1 MWGMAP
7 LVIRLVAVSL
17 VALVFAEPG
26 TGGDTAAA
34 RQPRVTTA
42 PPALPAVRTSP
53 PERRKQGRQKN
64 RRRTTTTTTTT
75 AEPDED
81 DDSDP
86 ITTMTTTTV
95 DPRTFDHTEVGSCEV
110 PLGMENGMISNESL
124 SASSSY
130 DQSVS
135 PLSSRIR
142 TEIKGGAWCPNGLI
156 SPRSRQFLEI
166 DLRAEYLITATESQG
181 RFANS
186 VGVEFVE
193 SYSVE
198 YWRAALP
205 RWAKY
210 KDFNGTKLIPGNVNT
225 YTPRKSILEAPF
237 IASKVR
243 FFPYAAHPRTAC
255 MRVELYGCRWKQ
267 ELVAYSAP
275 KGGDMQA
282 MTGGARFED
291 LAYDGPLRDGRL
303 INGLGQ
309 MTDSLVGPNDFELP
323 DPNDTRGSR
332 WVGWNKTMLGEEEEV
347 TLTFNFTD
355 TRLFYHVDMH
365 TNNMFTKDVQL
376 FKEAEIYFSLE
387 GERWQ
392 EDYVSHEPK
401 QDRVSEHARTVH
413 VDLQNRTAKH
423 IMIKLKFQHEWI
435 LISEI
440 TFRSVTTTVNA
451 SLEFLEEYYRT
462 DTPPSSRKKR
472 NSSLRVSVGLACGG
486 LVGGGAFIAAAVVLL
501 TKKTRRRIPNML
513 KKPFCPSLRHGNSSS
528 RNNRRAPRLALA
540 LANCPPIHMLRPAV
554 VDEDY
559 REPYNI
565 WRETLGRRD
574 KRESHDQHEYNEIC
588 EDPEFPRPYM
598 MKRPDPHES
607 FYAAT
612 DIIHHT
618 YPEERTCRRE
628 RPAPGLFTSIK
639 LPEAEPPNGVAP
651 LLDFPRGRMRP
662 VTFLGEGPH
671 GNLQICETDG
681 IEELSDE
688 ESPTGGRR
696 RLVVV
701 KTLWRGCHNDVKAA
715 FAREATWGAGLKH
728 PQLARVLGLSL
739 LEPPCAALD
748 RGDAAPLP
756 TILRQDRKLNYSSLI
771 HICCQIAAGMKY
783 LESFELVHRD
793 LSARN
798 VTVTEDLHVKVSDYA
813 MFCEEFFNDYHVM
826 ADGSRLPLRWMA
838 WESLLMGM
846 FSPASDVWSFGV
858 TVWEVLTYC
867 IAKPFEEMN
876 DDQVV
881 ANASEWRSGG
891 RGARVPAAPPP
902 RCRRELYDLMH
913 ECWRREPMQRPRF
926 HDLHRFLE
934 RMTHGYKPPINR

>member
-1 MWGMAP
+1 MWRAGP
-7 LVIRLVAVSL
+7 LVIWLAAVSL
-17 VALVFAEPG
+17 VAVLAGPQ
-26 TGGDTAAA
+26 GGGSTLAA
-34 RQPRVTTA
+34 RAAGPARPTTLAPRRSEKR
-42 PPALPAVRTSP
+42 PR
-53 PERRKQGRQKN
+53 N
-64 RRRTTTTTTTT
+64 RRRTTTTTTTMDP
-75 AEPDED
+75 EDED
-81 DDSDP
+81 DMDY
-86 ITTMTTTTV
+86 TTPPTTTTI
-95 DPRTFDHTEVGSCEV
+95 DPRTYDHTDVGSCEV
-110 PLGMENGMISNESL
+110 PLGMEDGKISNESL

-142 TEIKGGAWCPNGLI
+142 TEIRGGAWCPNGLI
-156 SPRSRQFLEI
+156 LPDSRQYLQV
-166 DLRAEYLITATESQG
+166 DLHDEYLVTATESQG

-198 YWRAALP
+198 YWRAALN
-205 RWAKY
+205 RWVKY
-210 KDFNGTKLIPGNVNT
+210 KDYNGTKLIPGNVNT
-225 YTPRKSILEAPF
+225 YTPRKTVLEAPF

-243 FFPYAAHPRTAC
+243 FFPFAAHPRTAC

-267 ELVAYSAP
+267 ALVAYSAP

-291 LAYDGPLRDGRL
+291 LSFDGVLRDGKL
-303 INGLGQ
+303 FDGLGQ
-309 MTDSLVGPNDFELP
+309 ITDSLTGPNDFELP
-323 DPNDTRGSR
+323 DPSDTRGTR
-332 WVGWNKTMLGEEEEV
+332 WVGWNKTMLIDDEV
-347 TLTFNFTD
+347 ELGFNFTD
-355 TRLFYHVDMH
+355 TRLFQFVDIH

-376 FKEAEIYFSLE
+376 FKEAEVYFSLE

-392 EDYVSHEPK
+392 EDYVSYEPK
-401 QDRVSEHARTVH
+401 QDRVSEHARVVH
-413 VDLQNRTAKH
+413 IDLQNRTARH
-423 IMIKLKFQHEWI
+423 ILIRLRFQHEWI
-435 LISEI
+435 LISEV
-440 TFRSVTTTVNA
+440 TFKSVPTVVNA
-451 SLEFLEEYYRT
+451 SSEFLEEYYRT

-472 NSSLRVSVGLACGG
+472 NSSLRVSVGLACGA
-486 LVGGGAFIAAAVVLL
+486 LVGGGAFIAAAAVLIA
-501 TKKTRRRIPNML
+501 KRTRRRIPNVL
-513 KKPFCPSLRHGNSSS
+513 KKPFCPALRHGHA

-574 KRESHDQHEYNEIC
+574 KRELHDQNEYNEIC

-618 YPEERTCRRE
+618 YPDERPCRRE

-662 VTFLGEGPH
+662 LTFLGEGPH
-671 GNLQICETDG
+671 GTLQICETEG

-688 ESPTGGRR
+688 ESPSGEQR

-701 KTLWRGCHNDVKAA
+701 KTLWRGCHSDVKAA

-748 RGDAAPLP
+748 RGESLTLP
-756 TILRQDRKLNYSSLI
+756 SILKLDRKLSYSSLI

-793 LSARN
+793 LAARN
-798 VTVTEDLHVKVSDYA
+798 ITVSENLHVKVSDYA
-813 MFCEEFFNDYHVM
+813 MFCEEFAGDYHVL
-826 ADGSRLPLRWMA
+826 ADGSRMPLRWMA
-838 WESLLMGM
+838 WESLLLGM
-846 FSPASDVWSFGV
+846 YSPASDVWSFGV
-858 TVWEVLTYC
+858 TVWEILTYC
-867 IAKPFEEMN
+867 MARPFDEMN

-881 ANASEWRSGG
+881 ANASEWRCGG

-913 ECWRREPMQRPRF
+913 ECWRREPAQRPRF
-926 HDLHRFLE
+926 HDLHRFLD
-934 RMTHGYKPPINR
+934 RMTQGYKPPKH

>member
-1 MWGMAP
+1 MWRLAP
-7 LVIRLVAVSL
+7 LVTRLLVVSL
-17 VALVFAEPG
+17 VALVFADGAGG
-26 TGGDTAAA
+26 TSVATLTRGPA
-34 RQPRVTTA
+34 PRPTA
-42 PPALPAVRTSP
+42 PLP
-53 PERRKQGRQKN
+53 RKQRPRK
-64 RRRTTTTTTTT
+64 RRTTTTTTTLD
-75 AEPDED
+75 PDED
-81 DDSDP
+81 EDDV
-86 ITTMTTTTV
+86 TTQPTTTTV
-95 DPRTFDHTEVGSCEV
+95 DPRMFDHTELGTCEA
-110 PLGMENGMISNESL
+110 PLGMESGMISNESL
-124 SASSSY
+124 SSSSNY
-130 DQSVS
+130 DLSVS

-142 TEIKGGAWCPNGLI
+142 SELRGGAWCPNGLI
-156 SPRSRQFLEI
+156 SPRSREYLEI
-166 DLRAEYLITATESQG
+166 DLQGEYLITGTESQG

-198 YWRAALP
+198 YYRAALN
-205 RWAKY
+205 RWVKY
-210 KDFNGTKLIPGNVNT
+210 KDFNGSRLIPGNVNT
-225 YTPRKSILEAPF
+225 YTPRKTILEAPF
-237 IASKVR
+237 VASKVR

-255 MRVELYGCRWKQ
+255 MRVELYGCLWKQ
-267 ELVAYSAP
+267 NLVAYSAP

-291 LAYDGPLRDGRL
+291 LAYDGVQRDGRL
-303 INGLGQ
+303 LDGLGQ
-309 MTDSLVGPNDFELP
+309 MTDSLLGPNDFEQP
-323 DPNDTRGSR
+323 DPLDTQGTR
-332 WVGWNKTMLGEEEEV
+332 WVGWNKSMQVDDEV
-347 TLTFNFTD
+347 ELTFNFST
-355 TRLFYHVDMH
+355 TQLFYHVDIH

-376 FKEAEIYFSLE
+376 FKEAEVYFSLE

-392 EDYVSHEPK
+392 EEFVSHEPK
-401 QDRVSEHARTVH
+401 QDRVSEHARMVH
-413 VDLQNRTAKH
+413 VPLQNRTAKH
-423 IMIKLKFQHEWI
+423 LMLRLKFQHEWI

-440 TFRSVTTTVNA
+440 TFKSVPTVINA
-451 SLEFLEEYYRT
+451 SAEFLDEYYRT
-462 DTPPSSRKKR
+462 DLPPSSRKKR
-472 NSSLRVSVGLACGG
+472 NSSLRVSVGLACGA
-486 LVGGGAFIAAAVVLL
+486 LVGAGAFIAATVVLL
-501 TKKTRRRIPNML
+501 AKRTRRRIPNML
-513 KKPFCPSLRHGNSSS
+513 KKPFCPSLRNATSNS

-574 KRESHDQHEYNEIC
+574 KHDAHDQNEYNEIC

-662 VTFLGEGPH
+662 VTFLGEGPY
-671 GNLQICETDG
+671 GSLQICETDG

-688 ESPTGGRR
+688 ESPSGTRR

-701 KTLWRGCHNDVKAA
+701 KTLWRGCHNDIKAA

-748 RGDAAPLP
+748 RGNAAPLP
-756 TILRQDRKLNYSSLI
+756 TILKPDNKLNYSSLI

-798 VTVTEDLHVKVSDYA
+798 VTVSEELSVKVSDYA
-813 MFCEEFFNDYHVM
+813 MFCDEFVGDYHVM
-826 ADGSRLPLRWMA
+826 ADGSRFPLRWMA

-846 FSPASDVWSFGV
+846 YSPASDVWSFGV

-867 IAKPFEEMN
+867 TAKPFEEMD

-881 ANASEWRSGG
+881 ANASEWRRGG

-913 ECWRREPMQRPRF
+913 ECWRREPAQRPRF
-926 HDLHRFLE
+926 HDLHRYLE
-934 RMTHGYKPPINR
+934 RMTHGFKPPHATLR

>member
-1 MWGMAP
+1 MWRVGP
-7 LVIRLVAVSL
+7 LVVWLMAISL
-17 VALVFAEPG
+17 VATALADPDGGG
-26 TGGDTAAA
+26 TSVVAKPTRPTFG
-34 RQPRVTTA
+34 PPKPTA
-42 PPALPAVRTSP
+42 PMP
-53 PERRKQGRQKN
+53 RRSENRKRN

-75 AEPDED
+75 MDPEEEED
-81 DDSDP
+81 IDY
-86 ITTMTTTTV
+86 TTPPTTTTV
-95 DPRTFDHTEVGSCEV
+95 DPRSFDHTELGTCEV
-110 PLGMENGMISNESL
+110 PLGMESGMISNESL

-142 TEIKGGAWCPNGLI
+142 TEIRGGAWCPNGLI
-156 SPRSRQFLEI
+156 MPDSRQYLEVN
-166 DLRAEYLITATESQG
+166 LQAEYLITATESQG

-193 SYSVE
+193 SYAVE
-198 YWRAALP
+198 YWRPVLN
-205 RWAKY
+205 RWVRY
-210 KDFNGTKLIPGNVNT
+210 KDYNGTKLIPGNVNT
-225 YTPRKSILEAPF
+225 YTPHKTVLEAPF
-237 IASKVR
+237 VASKVR

-267 ELVAYSAP
+267 ALVAYSAP

-282 MTGGARFED
+282 MTGGAKFED
-291 LAYDGPLRDGRL
+291 MSFDGTLRDGRL
-303 INGLGQ
+303 SDGLGQ
-309 MTDSLVGPNDFELP
+309 ITDSYIGPNDFELP
-323 DPNDTRGSR
+323 DPSDTRGTR
-332 WVGWNKTMLGEEEEV
+332 WVGWNKTMLTEDEV
-347 TLTFNFTD
+347 ELTFNFTD
-355 TRLFYHVDMH
+355 TRSFHYVDIH

-376 FKEAEIYFSLE
+376 FREAEVYFSLE

-392 EDYVSHEPK
+392 EDYVTYEPK
-401 QDRVSEHARTVH
+401 QDRVSEHARVVH
-413 VDLQNRTAKH
+413 IDLQNRTAKH
-423 IMIKLKFQHEWI
+423 IVIKLTFQHEWI
-435 LISEI
+435 LVSEI
-440 TFRSVTTTVNA
+440 TFKSSPTVIN
-451 SLEFLEEYYRT
+451 SSIEFLEEYYRT
-462 DTPPSSRKKR
+462 DMPPSSRKKR
-472 NSSLRVSVGLACGG
+472 NSSLRVSVGLACGA
-486 LVGGGAFIAAAVVLL
+486 LMGGGAFIAATAVLM
-501 TKKTRRRIPNML
+501 TKKVRRRIPQLL
-513 KKPFCPSLRHGNSSS
+513 KKPFCPSLRTGNSNT

-540 LANCPPIHMLRPAV
+540 LANCPPIHMIRPAV

-574 KRESHDQHEYNEIC
+574 KRDMHDHHEYEIC

-618 YPEERTCRRE
+618 YPEERACRRE
-628 RPAPGLFTSIK
+628 RPTPGLFTSIK

-671 GNLQICETDG
+671 GTLQICETDG
-681 IEELSDE
+681 IDELSDE
-688 ESPTGGRR
+688 DSPNGDHS

-701 KTLWRGCHNDVKAA
+701 KTLWRGCHSEVKAA

-748 RGDAAPLP
+748 RGDAVPLP
-756 TILRQDRKLNYSSLI
+756 SILKLDRKLNYTNLI
-771 HICCQIAAGMKY
+771 RICCQIAAGMKY

-793 LSARN
+793 LAARN
-798 VTVTEDLHVKVSDYA
+798 ITVTEDLNVKVSDYA
-813 MFCEEFFNDYHVM
+813 MFCEEFVGDYHIL
-826 ADGSRLPLRWMA
+826 ADGTRLPLRWMP

-858 TVWEVLTYC
+858 TVWEVLTFC
-867 IAKPFEEMN
+867 IAKPFDEMN

-881 ANASEWRSGG
+881 ANASEWRCGG

-926 HDLHRFLE
+926 HDLHRFLD
-934 RMTHGYKPPINR
+934 RMSHGYKTNKR

>member
-1 MWGMAP
+1 MWPIGP
-7 LVIRLVAVSL
+7 LVIRLIAVSL
-17 VALVFAEPG
+17 VALALADPG
-26 TGGDTAAA
+26 PGSGSSAVA
-34 RQPRVTTA
+34 RLPERTTA
-42 PPALPAVRTSP
+42 LPIRTTVP
-53 PERRKQGRQKN
+53 MTRKQERRQGK

-75 AEPDED
+75 TTTEMYDDED
-81 DDSDP
+81 EH
-86 ITTMTTTTV
+86 TTVTTTTV
-95 DPRTFDHTEVGSCEV
+95 DPRTYDHTEIGSCEV
-110 PLGMENGMISNESL
+110 PLGMQNGMISNESL
-124 SASSSY
+124 AASSSY

-142 TEIKGGAWCPNGLI
+142 TEIRGGAWCPNGLI
-156 SPRSRQFLEI
+156 SPRSRQYLEI
-166 DLRAEYLITATESQG
+166 DLHDEYLITATESQG

-198 YWRAALP
+198 YWRNVLS
-205 RWAKY
+205 RWVKY
-210 KDFNGTKLIPGNVNT
+210 KDFNGSRLIPGNVNT
-225 YTPRKSILEAPF
+225 YTPRKTTLEAPF
-237 IASKVR
+237 VASKVR

-255 MRVELYGCRWKQ
+255 MRVEIYGCRWKQ
-267 ELVAYSAP
+267 ALVAYSAP
-275 KGGDMQA
+275 QGGDMQA

-291 LAYDGPLRDGRL
+291 LSYDGIMRNGNM

-309 MTDSLVGPNDFELP
+309 ITDSFIGPNDFELP
-323 DPNDTRGSR
+323 DPLDTRGTR
-332 WVGWNKTMLGEEEEV
+332 WVGWNKTMLTNDEINI
-347 TLTFNFTD
+347 TFNFTD
-355 TRLFYHVDMH
+355 PRLFHFMDVH

-376 FKEAEIYFSLE
+376 FKEAEVYFSLE

-392 EDYVSHEPK
+392 EDFISYEPK
-401 QDRVSEHARTVH
+401 QDRVSEHARTIH
-413 VDLQNRTAKH
+413 IDLENRTAKH
-423 IMIKLKFQHEWI
+423 IKMKLKFQHEWI
-435 LISEI
+435 LISEV
-440 TFRSVTTTVNA
+440 TFKSVPTVINSSA
-451 SLEFLEEYYRT
+451 EFLEEYYRS
-462 DTPPSSRKKR
+462 DSPPYSRKKR
-472 NSSLRVSVGLACGG
+472 NSSLRVSVGLACGAV
-486 LVGGGAFIAAAVVLL
+486 VGVGACIAAIAVLI
-501 TKKTRRRIPNML
+501 TKRTRRRIPNVL
-513 KKPFCPSLRHGNSSS
+513 KKPFCPSLRNANA

-574 KRESHDQHEYNEIC
+574 KQEIHDQNEYNEIC

-618 YPEERTCRRE
+618 YPDERTLRRE

-662 VTFLGEGPH
+662 VTFLGEGQH
-671 GNLQICETDG
+671 GTLQICETDG
-681 IEELSDE
+681 IEELNDE
-688 ESPTGGRR
+688 DTPIGHRR

-701 KTLWRGCHNDVKAA
+701 KTLWRGCHSDIKAA

-748 RGDAAPLP
+748 RGDAVPLP
-756 TILRQDRKLNYSSLI
+756 TILKMERRLNYSSLI
-771 HICCQIAAGMKY
+771 HICCQIASGMKY

-793 LSARN
+793 LAARN
-798 VTVTEDLHVKVSDYA
+798 VTVSDDLHIKISDYA
-813 MFCEEFFNDYHVM
+813 MFCEEFVGDYHIL
-826 ADGSRLPLRWMA
+826 ADGSRIPLRWMA
-838 WESLLMGM
+838 WESLLLGV

-867 IAKPFEEMN
+867 LVKPFEEMN

-881 ANASEWRSGG
+881 ANANEWRSGG
-891 RGARVPAAPPP
+891 RNARVPAAPPP

-926 HDLHRFLE
+926 HELHRFLDQ
-934 RMTHGYKPPINR
+934 MTHGYKPPMRR

>member
-1 MWGMAP
+1 MDVPP
-7 LVIRLVAVSL
+7 LCTCEQGARSRLSPGQ
-17 VALVFAEPG
+17 ALHK
-26 TGGDTAAA
+26 
-34 RQPRVTTA
+34 
-42 PPALPAVRTSP
+42 PA
-53 PERRKQGRQKN
+53 
-64 RRRTTTTTTTT
+64 
-75 AEPDED
+75 D
-81 DDSDP
+81 
-86 ITTMTTTTV
+86 
-95 DPRTFDHTEVGSCEV
+95 VGNCEV
-110 PLGMENGMISNESL
+110 PLGMENGLISNDSL

-135 PLSSRIR
+135 PLSSRLR
-142 TEIKGGAWCPNGLI
+142 TEIRGGAWCPNGLI
-156 SPRSRQFLEI
+156 TPESRQYLEI
-166 DLRAEYLITATESQG
+166 DLRGLFLITATETQG

-193 SYSVE
+193 SYGLE
-198 YWRAALP
+198 YWRDDLN
-205 RWAKY
+205 RWVKY
-210 KDFNGTKLIPGNVNT
+210 KDFNGSRLIPGNVNT
-225 YTPRKSILEAPF
+225 YTPRKSTLEAPF
-237 IASKVR
+237 VASRVR
-243 FFPYAAHPRTAC
+243 FFPFAAHPRTAC

-267 ELVAYSAP
+267 ALITYSAP

-291 LAYDGPLRDGRL
+291 LSYDGVVRDGRL
-303 INGLGQ
+303 IDGLGQ
-309 MTDSLVGPNDFELP
+309 MTDSLTGPNDFELP
-323 DPNDTRGSR
+323 DPSDTRGTR
-332 WVGWNKTMLGEEEEV
+332 WVGWNKSMLISDELE
-347 TLTFNFTD
+347 LLFNFSSPRVFD
-355 TRLFYHVDMH
+355 YVNIH

-376 FKEAEIYFSLE
+376 FKEAEVYFSLE

-392 EDYVSHEPK
+392 EDYISYEPK
-401 QDRVSEHARTVH
+401 QDRVSEHARIVH
-413 VDLQNRTAKH
+413 IDLQNRTAKH

-435 LISEI
+435 LISEL
-440 TFRSVTTTVNA
+440 TFKSVYTVVNA
-451 SLEFLEEYYRT
+451 SAEFLEEYYRT

-472 NSSLRVSVGLACGG
+472 NSSLRVSVGLACGA
-486 LVGGGAFIAAAVVLL
+486 LVGGGAFIAATAVLL
-501 TKKTRRRIPNML
+501 TKRTRRRIPNML
-513 KKPFCPSLRHGNSSS
+513 KKPFCPSLRHNNNA

-574 KRESHDQHEYNEIC
+574 KRDSHDQNEYNEIC

-618 YPEERTCRRE
+618 YPEERGCRRE
-628 RPAPGLFTSIK
+628 RPPPGLFTCIK

-662 VTFLGEGPH
+662 ITFLGEGPH
-671 GNLQICETDG
+671 GTLQICETDG

-688 ESPTGGRR
+688 ESPNGDRR

-701 KTLWRGCHNDVKAA
+701 KTLWRGCHNDIRAA

-756 TILRQDRKLNYSSLI
+756 TILRLDRKLNYSSLI

-793 LSARN
+793 LAARN
-798 VTVTEDLHVKVSDYA
+798 VTVSEDLNVKVSDYA
-813 MFCEEFFNDYHVM
+813 MFCEEFVGDYHM
-826 ADGSRLPLRWMA
+826 TGDGSRIPLRWMA

-846 FSPASDVWSFGV
+846 YSPASDVWSFGV

-867 IAKPFEEMN
+867 VAKPFEEMT

-891 RGARVPAAPPP
+891 RNARVPAAPPP

-913 ECWRREPMQRPRF
+913 ECWRREPAQRPRF

-934 RMTHGYKPPINR
+934 RMTHGYKPPPAHRP